1 MIGTPGTD
9 SNQVRLEPSD
19 STDRHGDSR
28 QHCAECYFPY
38 FFTFLPQVREEAK
51 KKEDKGSREQDI
63 QPNRQVEGVS
73 KWREIPRR
81 NLSKWKM
88 RTLIIW
94 RDWLVGDFTERLLDK
109 CESN

>member
-1 MIGTPGTD
+1 MVTAVSTVLNAIFPTFSPGETIGELAP
-9 SNQVRLEPSD
+9 
-19 STDRHGDSR
+19 
-28 QHCAECYFPY
+28 
-38 FFTFLPQVREEAK
+38 PQVREEAK

-63 QPNRQVEGVS
+63 QPNRKVEGVS

-94 RDWLVGDFTERLLDK
+94 WDWLVGDFTERLLDK

>member
-1 MIGTPGTD
+1 MVTAVSTVLNAIFPTFSPGETTGE
-9 SNQVRLEPSD
+9 LAP
-19 STDRHGDSR
+19 
-28 QHCAECYFPY
+28 
-38 FFTFLPQVREEAK
+38 PQVREETK

-63 QPNRQVEGVS
+63 QPNRKVEGVS